1 MSFSR
6 PFVFVLAQGGEG
18 AGQTDGVEGRK
29 EGKERERECGFRDGW
44 KGDGGRQ
51 TLDTLLLTWAYP
63 TFILRK
69 IWAKSNSALFG
80 DRDSA

>member
-18 AGQTDGVEGRK
+18 AGQTDRVEGRK
-29 EGKERERECGFRDGW
+29 VRRERVCGFRDGW

-51 TLDTLLLTWAYP
+51 TLDTLLPTWAYP
-63 TFILRK
+63 TFISRK

-80 DRDSA
+80 DGDTA